1 MTSKLLIMQPHH
13 ELKLFCSENHTEQN
27 KTLTSI
33 GGSHSQPNAKTAPCN
48 ASCAHYQVWIIQ
60 ESAEYGTNLL
70 FSQTGR

>member
-1 MTSKLLIMQPHH
+1 MQPHH